1 MPSSYLACLRA
12 LVRLF
17 QNEAP
22 AERALR
28 PAEYMYKYSFRLNQ
42 VIFQSGKSR
51 FVITPYYIFSE
62 IGDLVIL

>member
-1 MPSSYLACLRA
+1 
-12 LVRLF
+12 VRLF